1 MMKLHTTMKSWQ
13 YAVFAL
19 GALACLIG
27 AFLMWEGSVLGERT
41 TGVATVVGIVG
52 IGLLARSSKE
62 RRARRM
68 AV

>member
-1 MMKLHTTMKSWQ
+1 
-13 YAVFAL
+13 
-19 GALACLIG
+19 
-27 AFLMWEGSVLGERT
+27 MWEGSVLGERT